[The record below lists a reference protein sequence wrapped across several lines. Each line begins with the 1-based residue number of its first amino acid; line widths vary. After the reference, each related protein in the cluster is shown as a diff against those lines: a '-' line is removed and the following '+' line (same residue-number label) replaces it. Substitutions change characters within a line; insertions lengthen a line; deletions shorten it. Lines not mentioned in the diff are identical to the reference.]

1 MDERQL
7 VDTVPPW
14 TKATRDAVTVA
25 ARRESRRLMGRVIA
39 VLILFAGTA
48 HAQPASIFSNPDCSD
63 SAGEW
68 DIEGIALDKGHTII
82 CKMQKETDNGAQF
95 ADVFMISAG
104 SNGMAVVDAYIT
116 PTTLPEG
123 SAPQVAIF
131 FDGTKATALTGG
143 VQNGFLH
150 ADIDKL
156 EPLETQRIVNLFMSS
171 KTLVEVASLKG
182 HPSEKATVDLVEA
195 NDAFD
200 KRGKCSKDVMDI
212 GLARM
217 RNAKQPPD
225 ELPVEGKGNAE
236 CWGDDSRQDISC
248 RALTESFLFS
258 MRGATKQEIIKV
270 MNVGG
275 REIGGGLHFISNYS
289 KGERWGSGSVN
300 FTFDEEGRVSVIVA
314 SIDPPNMDG
323 KSVDFIWNVYAA
335 PPLGKEID
343 RSTKDFARQPYCSDF
358 SGSSAKCS
366 GHDLDSE
373 LTRYQ
378 MSFGSD
384 RAELLQTLEMSCNL
398 GSDPAGDCDRL
409 RRRLR

>member
-1 MDERQL
+1 MDEREP
-7 VDTVPPW
+7 VDTVAPRA
-14 TKATRDAVTVA
+14 KATRDAVTVA
-25 ARRESRRLMGRVIA
+25 ARREGRRLMGQVIA

-48 HAQPASIFSNPDCSD
+48 LAQPASMFSNPDFSD

-68 DIEGIALDKGHTII
+68 DIEGIALGKGNTII

-95 ADVFMISAG
+95 ADISMISVG
-104 SNGMAVVDAYIT
+104 SNGIAVVDAYVT

-123 SAPQVAIF
+123 STPQVAIF
-131 FDGTKATALTGG
+131 FDGTKAIELTGG
-143 VQNGFLH
+143 VQKGFLH
-150 ADIDKL
+150 ADIAKL
-156 EPLETQRIVNLFMSS
+156 EPMEMLRIVNLFRSS
-171 KTLVEVASLKG
+171 KTLVEVASLEG
-182 HPSEKATVDLVEA
+182 YPSEKTAVDLADA

-200 KRGKCSKDVMDI
+200 KGGKCSKDVMDI
-212 GLARM
+212 GMARM
-217 RNAKQPPD
+217 RSAKPPY
-225 ELPVEGKGNAE
+225 ELPAEGKGNAE
-236 CWGDDSRQDISC
+236 CWGDDNRQDISC
-248 RALTESFLFS
+248 RALTESFLLG
-258 MRGATKQEIIKV
+258 MRGATKQEIIKA

-289 KGERWGSGSVN
+289 KGERWGSGNVN
-300 FTFDEEGRVSVIVA
+300 FTFDDEGRVSVIVA

-358 SGSSAKCS
+358 SGSSTKCS

-378 MSFGSD
+378 MSFGAD
-384 RAELLQTLEMSCNL
+384 RAELLETLEMSCNL
-398 GSDPAGDCDRL
+398 GSDLAGDCDRL